1 MLQLCKACDIL
12 IITNEQQ
19 NNTKIMMNKEE

>member
-1 MLQLCKACDIL
+1 MLQLCKVYDIL